1 MKSFIQFLE
10 DRFTFSADGFDKKAF
25 PEVNTSY
32 MQYSKASR
40 EALKKIAE
48 KFKIDDTGS
57 KASLITKILEH
68 LHGPNKVAGF
78 YNKRSETPL
87 EAYKREKLT
96 AKPASYKPKKYS
108 KDKDV

>member
-1 MKSFIQFLE
+1 
-10 DRFTFSADGFDKKAF
+10 
-25 PEVNTSY
+25 
-32 MQYSKASR
+32 
-40 EALKKIAE
+40 
-48 KFKIDDTGS
+48 
-57 KASLITKILEH
+57 

-87 EAYKREKLT
+87 EADKREKLT